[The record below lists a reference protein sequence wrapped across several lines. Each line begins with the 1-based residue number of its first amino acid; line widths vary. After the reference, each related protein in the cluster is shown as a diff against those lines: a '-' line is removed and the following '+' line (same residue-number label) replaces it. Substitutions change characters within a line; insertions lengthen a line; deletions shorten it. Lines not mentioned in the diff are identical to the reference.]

1 MSKLLVSLLAAG
13 GIAFAGSSFAATGT
27 MSKDAYNAQKSE
39 IKTQYDSD
47 IAGCK
52 SMSGNAKDVCSEE
65 AKGKRD
71 VAKADAEAAYKGTP
85 SARYDARKAQ
95 VEAKYKVAKEKC
107 DDLSGNAKDV
117 CVKEA
122 KADEVRG
129 KADAKADKV
138 AAVSSNDAAK
148 KTMDARKDASEDKRG
163 ADYKVAVERCDSM
176 AGDAKDQ
183 CVKAAKMHFGQS

>member
-47 IAGCK
+47 VAGCK
-52 SMSGNAKDVCSEE
+52 SMSGNAKDVC
-65 AKGKRD
+65 
-71 VAKADAEAAYKGTP
+71 
-85 SARYDARKAQ
+85 
-95 VEAKYKVAKEKC
+95 
-107 DDLSGNAKDV
+107 
-117 CVKEA
+117 VKEA
-122 KADEVRG
+122 KAGEVRG

-148 KTMDARKDASEDKRG
+148 KTMDARKDASEDKRD
-163 ADYKVAVERCDSM
+163 ADYKVAAERCDSM

-183 CVKAAKMHFGQS
+183 CVKAAKTHFGKS